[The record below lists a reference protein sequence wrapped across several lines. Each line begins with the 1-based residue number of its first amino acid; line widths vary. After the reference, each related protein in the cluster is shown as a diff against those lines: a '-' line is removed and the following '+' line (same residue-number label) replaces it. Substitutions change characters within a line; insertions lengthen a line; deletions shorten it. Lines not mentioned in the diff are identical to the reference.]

1 MKTLTLAAIG
11 GGVLATILSF
21 SFTAKADN
29 HIFYGIQMEQFE
41 YRSGDEDENL
51 FVWDGDAFVG
61 TDELKLRWQGEGER
75 QKRPLRKLREQAGPA
90 NTNQ

>member
-11 GGVLATILSF
+11 GGVLSTILSF

-41 YRSGDEDENL
+41 YRSGDEGGKSFRL
-51 FVWDGDAFVG
+51 GW
-61 TDELKLRWQGEGER
+61 
-75 QKRPLRKLREQAGPA
+75 
-90 NTNQ
+90 

>member
-41 YRSGDEDENL
+41 YRSGDEISL
-51 FVWDGDAFVG
+51 FGMV
-61 TDELKLRWQGEGER
+61 THL
-75 QKRPLRKLREQAGPA
+75 
-90 NTNQ
+90 